1 MTPIEADQL
10 LAFALNRITLES
22 NQAFQKCM
30 ANGPVRTCS
39 ATLPSGAKHKVEI
52 LSRCKGCAM
61 GPEKLID
68 LLLSELTST
77 PAALLASSAQSLQ
90 A

>member
-1 MTPIEADQL
+1 MYGEWPSAHVQCDIYHQ
-10 LAFALNRITLES
+10 
-22 NQAFQKCM
+22 
-30 ANGPVRTCS
+30 VRS
-39 ATLPSGAKHKVEI
+39 IKVEI

-61 GPEKLID
+61 GQEKLID

-77 PAALLASSAQSLQ
+77 PACWLASSAQSLQ